1 MFLDM
6 SILIDLFR
14 KDAAATSYMKKV
26 VEREPLYSSIIQVG
40 ELADWCYSNDLDPT
54 TALSR
59 LRKMCYF
66 TNLTEDICL
75 EGSRIKREQRKAGK
89 NKFSLIDGL
98 IASSAASFEQKLLT
112 NDRDFEG
119 LENVIVL

>member
-1 MFLDM
+1 MFLDT
-6 SILIDLFR
+6 SILIDLIR
-14 KDAAATSYMKKV
+14 KDAAVTSYMKKV

-40 ELADWCYSNDLDPT
+40 EFADWCYSNDLDPT
-54 TALSR
+54 TALSW
-59 LRKMCYF
+59 LGKLCHF

-112 NDRDFEG
+112 KDSDFDS
-119 LENVIVL
+119 LENVTVL